1 MPNAV
6 LNPLKFRAAVF
17 DTINSENTGF
27 SNYSYWRS
35 TIRTFFKNKAVVVLV
50 ALVFAMIVMSIF
62 YPIFSDVDPRQSVSF
77 RWTGTC
83 ARARNTGLE
92 QTPLGVTFGPAPGMA
107 AEIPSCWASA
117 LPFQTW
123 GSA

>member
-1 MPNAV
+1 MESKKMPNAV

-62 YPIFSDVDPRQSVSF
+62 YPIFSDVDPTAVSLF
-77 RWTGTC
+77 
-83 ARARNTGLE
+83 
-92 QTPLGVTFGPAPGMA
+92 PLDWNLRPS
-107 AEIPSCWASA
+107 AEHW
-117 LPFQTW
+117 F
-123 GSA
+123 